1 MFIYVLLLVNNKYYV
16 GKTKNPE
23 FRISS
28 HFRSDGSEWTKKYK
42 PKKLLKMY
50 KNCDSYDEDKIT
62 LKYMSKYGIENV
74 RGGSFCKLY
83 LNRENKNT
91 IEQMLKGTNDQCFK
105 CGEKGHFANDCN
117 NNTDSNDE
125 EDIDNLKKEIL
136 QECKKYNNILDGNDL
151 VYIFNKVGINYIKI
165 QNIYGF
171 CQLINQCDNLVSV
184 FNYREGINYKHFVE
198 GFFYIIENNIETC
211 NDCDLVDC
219 ICQKCYKCGK
229 KGHYSSRCYAKK

>member
-105 CGEKGHFANDCN
+105 CGEKV
-117 NNTDSNDE
+117 
-125 EDIDNLKKEIL
+125 ILQMIVIIIPIRMMKKILIILKK
-136 QECKKYNNILDGNDL
+136 KYYKNVKNIIT
-151 VYIFNKVGINYIKI
+151 Y
-165 QNIYGF
+165 
-171 CQLINQCDNLVSV
+171 
-184 FNYREGINYKHFVE
+184 
-198 GFFYIIENNIETC
+198 
-211 NDCDLVDC
+211 
-219 ICQKCYKCGK
+219 
-229 KGHYSSRCYAKK
+229 